1 MKIVVSGASSGIGF
15 ELVKLFCKQGHA
27 VFAFARSADKLNN
40 LEIEC
45 AEISSQGQL
54 SVYPFDILKFD
65 NYPSLIDEI
74 ETKLNT
80 VDILINNAGLLV
92 NKAFKDCD
100 LNDFGHSFSVNVKAP
115 FYLINQLLPV
125 FSKNA
130 HIVNIGSMGGF
141 QGSAKFSGLSLYSAS
156 KGALA
161 ILSECLAEELREDD
175 IKVNC
180 LALGATQTE
189 MLEAAFPDYKA
200 PLSANEMANYIVD
213 FALNG
218 HKYFNGK
225 VLPISLS
232 TP

>member
-1 MKIVVSGASSGIGF
+1 MKIVVSGASSGIGY
-15 ELVKLFCKQGHA
+15 ELVKLFCKQGHD

-40 LEIEC
+40 LEKEC
-45 AEISSQGQL
+45 AKISSQIKL
-54 SVYPFDILKFD
+54 NVYPFDVSNFD
-65 NYPSLIDEI
+65 NYPSLIQQI

-80 VDILINNAGLLV
+80 IDVLINNAGLLV

-100 LNDFGHSFSVNVKAP
+100 LNDFGDSFSVNVKAP

-161 ILSECLAEELREDD
+161 ILSECLAEELKDD
-175 IKVNC
+175 HIKVNC

-189 MLEAAFPDYKA
+189 MLEKAFPDYKA
-200 PLSANEMANYIVD
+200 PLSANEMADFIAD